1 MNSEKGILY
10 GVGVGP
16 GDPEFLTVKAVRLLR
31 NSDVIAAPDSGGES
45 RTALNIVRD
54 YVEGKPVLLCPTPMT
69 RERET
74 LDRVW
79 EDNTERICAL
89 LEQGKQVAFVTLGD
103 PTVYSTY
110 FYLHRRV
117 LARGYRAEI
126 VPGVPSF
133 CAAAAKLGVPLC
145 EGSQRLLVI
154 PASHGDL
161 TGSLDVDANKVLMKA
176 GRQLEPL
183 KEALRQRGELE
194 NASLVVNCGLP
205 GEQVWPFFAQAEGE
219 AGYFSLVLLRQGA
232 QTEHRKAGE
241 AE

>member
-1 MNSEKGILY
+1 MSGNKGILY

-16 GDPEFLTVKAVRLLR
+16 GDPELLTVKAVRLLR
-31 NSDVIAAPDSGGES
+31 SADVIAAPDSGGES
-45 RTALNIVRD
+45 RTALNIVKAYIED
-54 YVEGKPVLLCPTPMT
+54 KPVLLCPTPMT
-69 RERET
+69 RDRET
-74 LDRVW
+74 LDRAW
-79 EDNTERICAL
+79 EDNAAQICAL
-89 LEQGKQVAFVTLGD
+89 LEQGKQVVFVTLGD

-145 EGSQRLLVI
+145 ESSQRLLVV

-161 TGSLDVDANKVLMKA
+161 TDSLNVDANKVLMKA

-183 KEALRQRGELE
+183 KETLRQRGEME

-205 GEQVWPFFAQAEGE
+205 GEQVWPSFAQAEGE
-219 AGYFSLVLLRQGA
+219 TGYFSLVLLRQGV

>member
-1 MNSEKGILY
+1 MSGEKGILY

-16 GDPEFLTVKAVRLLR
+16 GDPELLTVKAVRLLQTA
-31 NSDVIAAPDSGGES
+31 DVIAAPDSGGES
-45 RTALNIVRD
+45 RTALHIVRD
-54 YVEGKPVLLCPTPMT
+54 YIEDKPVVLCPTPMT
-69 RERET
+69 RDRET
-74 LDRVW
+74 LDRAW
-79 EDNTERICAL
+79 KDNAAQICAL

-117 LARGYRAEI
+117 LAQGYRAEI

-145 EGSQRLLVI
+145 EGSQRLLVV

-161 TGSLDVDANKVLMKA
+161 TDSLDVDANKILMKA
-176 GRQLEPL
+176 GRQLGTL
-183 KEALRQRGELE
+183 KATLRQRGELE
-194 NASLVVNCGLP
+194 NAALVVNCGLP
-205 GEQVWPFFAQAEGE
+205 GEQVWPSFAQAEGDT
-219 AGYFSLVLLRQGA
+219 GYFSLVLLRQREHAG
-232 QTEHRKAGE
+232 QTKAGE

>member
-1 MNSEKGILY
+1 MSGGKGVLY

-16 GDPEFLTVKAVRLLR
+16 GDPELLTVKAVRLLR
-31 NSDVIAAPDSGGES
+31 TADVIAAPDSGGES

-54 YVEGKPVLLCPTPMT
+54 YVADKPVLLCPTPMT
-69 RERET
+69 RDRET

-79 EDNTERICAL
+79 EDNAARVCAL
-89 LEQGKQVAFVTLGD
+89 LEQGKRVAFVTLGD

-117 LARGYRAEI
+117 LARGFRAEI

-145 EGSQRLLVI
+145 EGDERLLVV
-154 PASHGDL
+154 PASHGDWNE
-161 TGSLDVDANKVLMKA
+161 SLDVDANKALMKA

-183 KEALRQRGELE
+183 RETLRQRGELE

-205 GEQVWPFFAQAEGE
+205 GERVWPSFAQAEGE
-219 AGYFSLVLLRQGA
+219 VGYFSLVLLRQGT
-232 QTEHRKAGE
+232 QTEHGKAGE
-241 AE
+241 TE